1 MNKTFSLQEKFASW
15 VMDLIVQAGVSRAS
29 ALTVKLVILIVLLG
43 VLVVLIDW
51 ISRKAI
57 LAVVKQ
63 YANNKQSKFLD
74 ILVEKKIFK
83 HLGHLIPAIFTKI
96 TLPLVLTEFPNV
108 RPYAHILIE
117 LTMVIVVLI
126 FLQSTLK
133 ALKIILL
140 EIDSLKDKPVASF
153 VQLFGILLS

>member
-15 VMDLIVQAGVSRAS
+15 VMDLIVKAGVSRAS

-63 YANNKQSKFLD
+63 YANNKNSKFL
-74 ILVEKKIFK
+74 IFW
-83 HLGHLIPAIFTKI
+83 
-96 TLPLVLTEFPNV
+96 
-108 RPYAHILIE
+108 
-117 LTMVIVVLI
+117 
-126 FLQSTLK
+126 LK
-133 ALKIILL
+133 RRF
-140 EIDSLKDKPVASF
+140 SNT
-153 VQLFGILLS
+153 